1 MSSPIWSFFKV
12 SDKDVKLAVCNV
24 CRDKIPRGGSKQRH
38 FNTTNMI
45 RHLRTRHT
53 TEYAEYEKLNQ
64 LKPTTSPFLNQPTVS
79 DAFKRREPY
88 SRDSTRWK
96 DITFRIMEFICLD
109 EQPLSVVEDKGFRRL
124 LSCLD
129 PRYDPPGRKYL
140 TDVCLPTLYQTVNTN
155 IDRLL
160 KDSVYISFTSDIWS
174 ADACPMSLLSLT
186 AHFIDSNFERHNIVL
201 HCQDFTGSHS
211 AEKLV
216 NAFSGM
222 FQSRGIQR
230 EKIHAILTDNA
241 KNMQKAMRDADFPGL
256 PCVAHTLQLAVHEG
270 VLSQRS
276 ILDITAS
283 GRRIVGHFKHSP
295 LAYTRLEN
303 VQKQLG
309 QPIKKLRQ
317 DVSTRWNSTL
327 YMFQSVLE
335 QKSLQNTNRHARSQF
350 TSGN

>member
-1 MSSPIWSFFKV
+1 MHGAQVNNSRAELTSGNMRSPVWKFFKV
-12 SDKDVKLAVCNV
+12 SDRDVKLAVCNV
-24 CRDKIPRGGSKQRH
+24 CHDEIPRGGSKQRH

-45 RHLRTRHT
+45 RHLRTHHT

-64 LKPTTSPFLNQPTVS
+64 PKPTTSPSLNQPTVS

-96 DITFRIMEFICLD
+96 DITFRIMDFICLD

-140 TDVCLPTLYQTVNTN
+140 TDVCFPRLYQTVNTN

-211 AEKLV
+211 AEALV

-230 EKIHAILTDNA
+230 EKIHAILRQR
-241 KNMQKAMRDADFPGL
+241 QKHAESNERRRFPW
-256 PCVAHTLQLAVHEG
+256 PAVCG
-270 VLSQRS
+270 
-276 ILDITAS
+276 T
-283 GRRIVGHFKHSP
+283 HSP
-295 LAYTRLEN
+295 ACC
-303 VQKQLG
+303 
-309 QPIKKLRQ
+309 
-317 DVSTRWNSTL
+317 
-327 YMFQSVLE
+327 
-335 QKSLQNTNRHARSQF
+335 A
-350 TSGN
+350 